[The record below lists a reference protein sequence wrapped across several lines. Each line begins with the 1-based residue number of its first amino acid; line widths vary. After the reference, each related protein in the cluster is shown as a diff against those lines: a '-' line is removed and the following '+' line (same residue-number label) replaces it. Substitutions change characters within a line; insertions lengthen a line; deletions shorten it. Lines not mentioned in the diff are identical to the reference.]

1 MFHDINFLQRYN
13 FFFDICKNIHKKSP
27 LMLDENTDG
36 EEREAIIPLKFD
48 PDVVLLSSI
57 ERTDTHHLPHNFLL
71 DLLHEAHHQS
81 Y

>member
-1 MFHDINFLQRYN
+1 
-13 FFFDICKNIHKKSP
+13 
-27 LMLDENTDG
+27 MLDENTDG

-48 PDVVLLSSI
+48 PDVVLLASI
-57 ERTDTHHLPHNFLL
+57 ERTDTHNLPHNFLL